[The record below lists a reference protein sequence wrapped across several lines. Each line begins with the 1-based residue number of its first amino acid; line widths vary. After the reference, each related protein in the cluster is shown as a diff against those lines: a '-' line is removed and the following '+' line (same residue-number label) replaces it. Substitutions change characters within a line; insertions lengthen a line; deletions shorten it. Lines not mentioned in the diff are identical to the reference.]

1 MTLHAALTHRTA
13 YHYDRVIGMGP
24 QVIRLRPAP
33 HCRTPILSY
42 SLTIEPAQHFINW
55 QQDPFANFC
64 ARVVIPEKTDR
75 FIVTVDLVADMAVI
89 NPFDFFLEERA
100 REWPF
105 AYEGE
110 LKADLRPYLEP
121 LPAGPL
127 LSEFL
132 AGIRPGKTSTIDFLC
147 DMNAKVKEAVSYC
160 IRMEPGIQT
169 TEETLA
175 KRSGSCRD
183 SGWLLVQVLR
193 HIGFAARFVS
203 GYLIQLR
210 PDVKPLDGPAG
221 ASTDFTDLHA
231 WAEVYVPGAGWIG
244 LDPTSGLL
252 AGEGHIPLAATP
264 QPSSAA
270 PISGGHE
277 RAEVTFSVDMSVKRL
292 RETPRVTLP
301 YTEDQWKAILAA
313 GDAVDVRLDKGDV
326 RLSMGGEPTFVS
338 LDDQESAEWKTAAV
352 GPTKRR
358 YADELVRGLQ
368 RRFAPGGLLHYG
380 QGKWYPGEPLPRWSF
395 AIYWRRDG
403 EPLWTDPE
411 LIARET
417 QAHAATIS
425 NAERFMG
432 SLCERLGLPADSALP
447 AYEDGAYY
455 ALVERQLPINASPGD
470 SDLGDAA
477 ERARLVR
484 VFEQGLDGPASYVLP
499 LQVWHSPDVG
509 RRWVSERWRIR
520 REKLFLV
527 PGDSPAGLRLPMAS
541 LAVVPAADYPH
552 VLPLDPLGEPG
563 PLPERDD
570 IGGPPRA
577 VTLKAPPPP
586 PVSGP
591 SETYGSVRT
600 ALAVEPRDGHL
611 CVFLPP
617 LTDALDFAALVAAIE
632 EAARDVAIP
641 VHVEGYAPPSD
652 PRINVIKVTPD
663 PGVIEVNIHPARDW
677 KELVSITTGIY
688 EEAREARLGTEK
700 FLVDG
705 RHVGTGGGNHIVM
718 GGMTPVD
725 SPFLRRA
732 DVLASIVTYW
742 QNHPSLSYL
751 FSGLFIGPTSQA
763 PRLDEARHE
772 SLYELEI
779 ALAQIPDPAEAS
791 LPLWL
796 VDRLFRHL
804 LTDVTGNTHRA
815 EICIDKL
822 YSPDGPTGRLGLVEF
837 RSFEMPPHPRM
848 MRRSAT
854 VDARHRCEVLGC
866 ALPRQADPLGNGA
879 AGSLHAPA
887 FRVGGFCRR
896 HRRSQERRPA
906 ARARMVPPPLRVPLP
921 AHRRHRGRRVEARAS
936 PGARALARAGRG
948 RHRGRHG
955 ALRRCLARAHRGARL
970 RRHGRPLRRHLQ
982 WPRDSLGAD
991 RHRRR
996 GGRGRALPRLAAG
1009 FRPAPDDRAARA
1021 AHIRHCGYLER
1032 PLGRRLPLPRLAPG
1046 RAQFRGGAD
1055 QRLRGPGAAIGPLRP
1070 QWPQRRQP
1078 VAGTGKGQS
1087 RVPLDARSAALSTPA
1102 RGMMVTAG
1110 LIRFSK
1116 CLPALVRS
1124 SAPAYFERRNLT
1136 PDVSMRDLRRT
1147 TP

>member
-42 SLTIEPAQHFINW
+42 SLTIEPGQHFINW

-100 REWPF
+100 KEWPF
-105 AYEGE
+105 AYEGD
-110 LKADLRPYLEP
+110 LKSDLRPYLEP
-121 LPAGPL
+121 QPPGPL
-127 LSEFL
+127 LAEFL
-132 AGIRPGKTSTIDFLC
+132 AGIPRTGATTIDFLC
-147 DMNAKVKEAVSYC
+147 DLNSKVKETVSYC

-169 TEETLA
+169 PEETLA

-210 PDVKPLDGPAG
+210 PDVKPIDGPAG

-277 RAEVTFSVDMSVKRL
+277 RAEVSFSVDMSVKRL

-301 YTEDQWKAILAA
+301 YEEDQWKAILAA
-313 GDAVDVRLDKGDV
+313 GDAVDARLDKGDV

-338 LDDQESAEWKTAAV
+338 LDDQESAEWNTAAV

-380 QGKWYPGEPLPRWSF
+380 QGKWYPGEPLPRWAF

-403 EPLWTDPE
+403 QPLWTEPD
-411 LIARET
+411 LIAREH

-425 NAERFMG
+425 DAERFMG
-432 SLCERLGLPADSALP
+432 SLCGQLGLPADSAMP

-455 ALVERQLPINASPGD
+455 ALIERKLPINVTPEENKLD
-470 SDLGDAA
+470 DPA
-477 ERARLVR
+477 ERARIVR
-484 VFEQGLDGPASYVLP
+484 IFEQGLDGPAGYVLP
-499 LQVWHSPDVG
+499 VQVWHSADLG
-509 RRWVSERWRIR
+509 RHWVTERWGMR
-520 REKLFLV
+520 REKLFLI
-527 PGDSPAGLRLPMAS
+527 PGDSPAGLRLPIAS
-541 LAVVPAADYPH
+541 FAVLPAVDYPH
-552 VLPLDPLGEPG
+552 VLSVDPLSETA
-563 PLPERDD
+563 PLPERA
-570 IGGPPRA
+570 RLVEQRRS
-577 VTLKAPPPP
+577 VTLKTPPAPP
-586 PVSGP
+586 VTGP
-591 SETYGSVRT
+591 SELYGSVRT
-600 ALAVEPRDGHL
+600 ALAVEPRDGHV

-617 LTDALDFAALVAAIE
+617 VADALDFAALIAAVE
-632 EAARDVAIP
+632 EAARETKIP

-652 PRINVIKVTPD
+652 PRLDVIKVTPD
-663 PGVIEVNIHPARDW
+663 PGVIEVNIHPARNW

-791 LPLWL
+791 VPLWI

-822 YSPDGPTGRLGLVEF
+822 YSPDSPTGRLGLVEF

-848 MRRSAT
+848 CVAQQLLMRALVAKFWNEPYRAKPIRWGTALQDRFMLAHFAWADFANVIDDLKSAGLPMELEWFRPHYEFRFPLIGDIEAAGLKLELRQALEPWHVLGEEGT
-854 VDARHRCEVLGC
+854 AGGTARYVDASLERLEVRVFGDMSDRYVVTCNGRTIPLAPTGTAGEVVAGVRFRAWLPAS
-866 ALPRQADPLGNGA
+866 ALHPTIDPHVPLTFDIVDTWSGR
-879 AGSLHAPA
+879 S
-887 FRVGGFCRR
+887 VGGCRY
-896 HRRSQERRPA
+896 H
-906 ARARMVPPPLRVPLP
+906 
-921 AHRRHRGRRVEARAS
+921 AS
-936 PGARALARAGRG
+936 HP
-948 RHRGRHG
+948 
-955 ALRRCLARAHRGARL
+955 
-970 RRHGRPLRRHLQ
+970 
-982 WPRDSLGAD
+982 
-991 RHRRR
+991 
-996 GGRGRALPRLAAG
+996 GGRNFEVVPINAYEAQ
-1009 FRPAPDDRAARA
+1009 
-1021 AHIRHCGYLER
+1021 
-1032 PLGRRLPLPRLAPG
+1032 GRRLARFDRNG
-1046 RAQFRGGAD
+1046 HS
-1055 QRLRGPGAAIGPLRP
+1055 
-1070 QWPQRRQP
+1070 
-1078 VAGTGKGQS
+1078 AG
-1087 RVPLDARSAALSTPA
+1087 ALSPEPA
-1102 RGMMVTAG
+1102 KVN
-1110 LIRFSK
+1110 
-1116 CLPALVRS
+1116 PEY
-1124 SAPAYFERRNLT
+1124 PLT
-1136 PDVSMRDLRRT
+1136 LDLRR
-1147 TP
+1147 